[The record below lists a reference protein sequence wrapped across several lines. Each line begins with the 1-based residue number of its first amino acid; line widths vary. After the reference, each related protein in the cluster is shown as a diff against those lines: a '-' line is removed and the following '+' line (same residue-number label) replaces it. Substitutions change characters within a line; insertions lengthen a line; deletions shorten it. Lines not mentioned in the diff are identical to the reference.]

1 MKKMAMTVE
10 EESDNTQVN
19 RPTVVTPVKYKPKP
33 GETVVRLP
41 GRKPAIV
48 RTKNEVVKQ
57 DNRTKEQRQLDWKKD
72 EQTRQYYQEQKNN
85 EEFDK
90 LNNAIVK
97 ITSPSTYVG
106 AAARAA
112 TGDGSFAGNVAGGQG
127 FGDTTANIA
136 FDLVSPFVL
145 NAGMRTGSE
154 FLQNFMPGLFDPYT
168 TFRGSLGYYGNTL
181 TDRVL
186 GTYGRRLHLPTQPR
200 MPELFRAEHRGINLD
215 DVMGL
220 ENQGQTGR
228 FPWQNL
234 TTDTVVRDHRVGRW
248 SGSDIVIK
256 NPNMYDPQG
265 YLSTQPSDTFI
276 LKGYNNDPFNSS
288 NYTIVSGNTELL
300 KKAKEMGYET
310 LSTPKLRKAYQK
322 IEDASVASDASDDL
336 MAQLNKGFILER
348 SPEGRAYTDAI
359 RSVLRKRGS
368 ANYGDYKYQSQQT
381 GLPITVSRNPF
392 QIPGGVKINSV
403 VGNSNMIFY
412 DKATPLESNLRK
424 YLGIPGDGISIEDRM
439 AEGMTNDFIRQAA
452 INLNK
457 KLYE

>member
-10 EESDNTQVN
+10 EKSDNTQVN

-85 EEFDK
+85 EEFGK
-90 LNNAIVK
+90 LTNAAVK
-97 ITSPSTYVG
+97 IISPSTYVG

-457 KLYE
+457 KIYE